1 MSEIIDLK
9 TELVDHTTVHLAI
22 GLHKTK
28 HKSMYLY
35 LPIMHALEKK
45 NRKS

>member
-1 MSEIIDLK
+1 MLDIVDLK
-9 TELVDHTTVHLAI
+9 TELVDHTTVNLAI

-35 LPIMHALEKK
+35 LPIMLALEK
-45 NRKS
+45 N